1 VALTDVFISYS
12 REDRE
17 RVQRIAETLEGAG
30 HKVWWDPH
38 IKTGSGFR
46 EEIQKALSETKA
58 VIVIWSENSVTSR
71 FVCDEA
77 DEGAA
82 RDILFPAL
90 VDLVDIPLGFR
101 QIQTADLTS
110 WRGHSND
117 RKFREYIRV
126 VSDHIDTQRS
136 GGSSPQLADAALA
149 PAPQESRPALRPAPA
164 GPKTQTKRA
173 GARGTFVTGRGLRL
187 ALLWRSIA
195 LTLLIAG
202 AFGALAYGSDF
213 LYAAYRPAFV
223 AIMAGLVFVS
233 RFGTFEA
240 DRARGAASLRLF
252 SRSYAALL
260 LFSLIAISPLI
271 LEGRL
276 YTEALKAV
284 RIHGINGA
292 DINGVDFSSSGKQLV
307 TASDDKTARVWD
319 TATGVQRLVLSGHT
333 GWVWQ
338 GSFSPDGNSIVTASR
353 DMTARIWD
361 ARSGASRRT
370 LSGHL
375 ASVLDARYLTSGN
388 EIATASADK
397 TVRIWNAETGE
408 VVRTFEGHSARVNGL
423 AVSVDGRLIASVDG
437 AGGVRVWRPATGEV
451 YASFE
456 VPGENWQDV
465 VFDRG
470 GRRIAAAGEDG
481 QAFVWD
487 VVDRRWI
494 ATINHGSKLFAV
506 AFISSGELATGGI
519 DSVVRIWRIATG
531 EMEREITGHR
541 DSVRELNLPADGDA
555 LASGI
560 RDLSLS
566 PDGKSLATASR
577 DNTARIWNLATG
589 AEIQIVGHTNPALR
603 LPIALDVPPVLFASH
618 APTSANLIGDPM
630 RAGNLLVRGLSL
642 AAVVLLI
649 GLLLKG
655 IMMLF
660 RSRGGAQ
667 WAVVTT
673 LGAASIYIFALT
685 LSGLPIEASYLW
697 LIFGF
702 VPAALLSVFLWLV
715 LSMLAGARRPSH
727 QRPAGH

>member
-12 REDRE
+12 REDRP

-46 EEIQKALSETKA
+46 EEIQKALTETKA
-58 VIVIWSENSVTSR
+58 VIVIWSEHSVTSR

-110 WRGHSND
+110 WRGHGND

-126 VSDHIDTQRS
+126 VSDHIDTQRPAGAS
-136 GGSSPQLADAALA
+136 AQLAGPAALEPQRA
-149 PAPQESRPALRPAPA
+149 PPPAALRPAP
-164 GPKTQTKRA
+164 GGSKTKAKR
-173 GARGTFVTGRGLRL
+173 GGVRGTFVTGRGLRL

-195 LTLLIAG
+195 LTLLIAA

-260 LFSLIAISPLI
+260 LFSLIAISPLV

-284 RIHGINGA
+284 RINGIKGA
-292 DINGVDFSSSGKQLV
+292 DINGVDFSPSGKLLV
-307 TASDDKTARVWD
+307 TASDDGTARVWD
-319 TATGVQRLVLSGHT
+319 AANGVQKLVLSGHT
-333 GWVWQ
+333 NWVWQ

-361 ARSGASRRT
+361 AHSGASRRT

-375 ASVLDARYLTSGN
+375 ASVLDARYLPSGK

-408 VVRTFEGHSARVNGL
+408 VVRTLNGHSARVNGL
-423 AVSVDGRLIASVDG
+423 AVSADGQFIASVDG
-437 AGGVRVWRPATGEV
+437 AGGVRVWRASTGEV

-456 VPGENWQDV
+456 VPGEDWQDV
-465 VFDRG
+465 AFDRG

-487 VVDRRWI
+487 VVDRQWL

-519 DSVVRIWRIATG
+519 DSVVRIWRISNG
-531 EMEREITGHR
+531 EMERELTGHR
-541 DSVRELNLPADGDA
+541 DSVGDLNLPSDGDA
-555 LASGI
+555 LATGV

-566 PDGKSLATASR
+566 PDGKFLATASR
-577 DNTARIWNLATG
+577 DNTARIWDLATG
-589 AEIQIVGHTNPALR
+589 AEVQIVGHTNPALH

-618 APTSANLIGDPM
+618 APTSANLIGNPT
-630 RAGNLLVRGLSL
+630 RAGNLMARGLGL
-642 AAVVLLI
+642 AAAILLI

-655 IMMLF
+655 ILALF
-660 RSRGGAQ
+660 RSRSGAH
-667 WAVVTT
+667 WAVVTA
-673 LGAASIYIFALT
+673 LGAASFYILALT
-685 LSGLPIEASYLW
+685 LSDLPIEASYLW

-702 VPAALLSVFLWLV
+702 VPAALISILLWFVMKSL
-715 LSMLAGARRPSH
+715 GAATRKGSR
-727 QRPAGH
+727 